1 MSAIPLVPEPT
12 QALPSLRSNE
22 GLLSWV
28 ASVDHKQIGI
38 MYIVVTIFFLMVGGV
53 EAMLMR
59 IQLMQAR
66 MNFLSPE
73 AYNQIFTMHG
83 TTMIF
88 LVVMPLLIGFA
99 NYLVPLMIGA
109 RDVAFPRLNALSFWL
124 LLFSGLLL
132 YYSFIAGGAPDA
144 GWFAYAPLSEKP
156 YSTTPGMD
164 YYALGLLA
172 SGIGTVAAA
181 INLIVTI
188 LKLRAPGMTLR
199 RLPLFVWMTLFNSV
213 LIILAL
219 PALNASL
226 VMLLIDRQLFAHFFD
241 PLHGG
246 HPLLWQH
253 IFWSFG
259 HPEVYIMVLP
269 AFGMISEVLPVF
281 SRKPIYGYGFVAG
294 STVAIMVLSLL
305 VYGHHMFAAGMGFTL
320 NLAFGL
326 TSMLIAIPT
335 GVKIFNWLA
344 TVWGGALRFTTSMC
358 FGLAFLILFTIGGVT
373 GVMFAIVPVDK
384 QLTDTYFVV
393 AHMHYVLF
401 GGTLFAVFSG
411 FYYWFPK
418 VTGRLLSERIGAF
431 HFWSAFIGFNM
442 TFFIQHVL
450 GWDGMARRIFT
461 YPDMPGWSLMNFIS
475 TMGAFVLAI
484 SMIIFVWNIIYS
496 LRRGAIAGD
505 NPWNAWTLE
514 WATTSPPP
522 IYNFEQVPPVRSRR
536 PLWDLA
542 HPDEADYKHA
552 EGGGGSQS

>member
-164 YYALGLLA
+164 YYAVGLLA

>member
-164 YYALGLLA
+164 YYAVGLLA

-188 LKLRAPGMTLR
+188 LTLRAPGMTLR

-226 VMLLIDRQLFAHFFD
+226 VMLLI
-241 PLHGG
+241 
-246 HPLLWQH
+246 
-253 IFWSFG
+253 
-259 HPEVYIMVLP
+259 
-269 AFGMISEVLPVF
+269 
-281 SRKPIYGYGFVAG
+281 
-294 STVAIMVLSLL
+294 
-305 VYGHHMFAAGMGFTL
+305 
-320 NLAFGL
+320 
-326 TSMLIAIPT
+326 
-335 GVKIFNWLA
+335 
-344 TVWGGALRFTTSMC
+344 
-358 FGLAFLILFTIGGVT
+358 
-373 GVMFAIVPVDK
+373 
-384 QLTDTYFVV
+384 
-393 AHMHYVLF
+393 
-401 GGTLFAVFSG
+401 
-411 FYYWFPK
+411 
-418 VTGRLLSERIGAF
+418 
-431 HFWSAFIGFNM
+431 
-442 TFFIQHVL
+442 
-450 GWDGMARRIFT
+450 
-461 YPDMPGWSLMNFIS
+461 
-475 TMGAFVLAI
+475 
-484 SMIIFVWNIIYS
+484 
-496 LRRGAIAGD
+496 
-505 NPWNAWTLE
+505 
-514 WATTSPPP
+514 
-522 IYNFEQVPPVRSRR
+522 
-536 PLWDLA
+536 
-542 HPDEADYKHA
+542 
-552 EGGGGSQS
+552 